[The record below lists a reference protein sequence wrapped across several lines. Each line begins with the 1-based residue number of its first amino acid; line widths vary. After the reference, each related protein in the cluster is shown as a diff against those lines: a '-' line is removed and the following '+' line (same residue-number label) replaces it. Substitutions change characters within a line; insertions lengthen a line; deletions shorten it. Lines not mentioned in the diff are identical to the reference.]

1 MAYMAQ
7 SSFLI
12 APASSGHQLYSARL
26 LTRNP
31 LTNQPDR
38 LGVSPDRT
46 FTLMASAI
54 EPLTGTCPRRF
65 PAGAGGQH
73 MLADD
78 RLAPVLRTAA
88 VICGSGE
95 LRRGPEDRALGSGPV
110 NGDCGE
116 DAMRDSIKAQFEV
129 LDERF
134 RSCGGDGWMERLH
147 TGCRWT
153 EGPAYFAAGRYLLFS
168 DIPNDQILRWDET
181 TSAVGVFRHPAGY
194 ANGHTIDRQGRL
206 VSCEQGGRRITRT
219 EHDGSVTVL
228 ADSWDGKRLNSP
240 NDIIERADGSLWFT
254 DPSYGIDSDY
264 EGHRA
269 DSEIG
274 ACHVYRLDQ
283 ATGALQVVAD
293 DFERPNGLAFSA
305 DERQLYISDSR
316 RKHIR
321 VFGVTGASAINGGEV
336 FATCDAGT
344 FDGIRLDA
352 SGRIWAAAAD
362 GLHCFDP
369 DGTLIGKL
377 HVPEVVA
384 NFTFGG
390 AKRNHLFICASSSLY
405 SILVDFNGVRYPR

>member
-1 MAYMAQ
+1 
-7 SSFLI
+7 
-12 APASSGHQLYSARL
+12 
-26 LTRNP
+26 
-31 LTNQPDR
+31 
-38 LGVSPDRT
+38 
-46 FTLMASAI
+46 
-54 EPLTGTCPRRF
+54 
-65 PAGAGGQH
+65 
-73 MLADD
+73 
-78 RLAPVLRTAA
+78 
-88 VICGSGE
+88 
-95 LRRGPEDRALGSGPV
+95 
-110 NGDCGE
+110 
-116 DAMRDSIKAQFEV
+116 MRDSIKAEFEV

-134 RSCGGDGWMERLH
+134 RFCGGDVWMQSLH

-153 EGPAYFAAGRYLLFS
+153 EGPAYFPAGRYLVFS
-168 DIPNDQILRWDET
+168 DIPNDRILRWDET
-181 TSAVGVFRHPAGY
+181 TSAVGVFRQPAGY

-228 ADSWDGKRLNSP
+228 ADTWDGKRLNSP
-240 NDIIERADGSLWFT
+240 NDVIERADGSLWFT

-264 EGHRA
+264 EGYRA

-274 ACHVYRLDQ
+274 ACHVYRLDP
-283 ATGALQVVAD
+283 ATAALHVIAD

-305 DERQLYISDSR
+305 DERQLYVSDSR

-321 VFGVTGASAINGGEV
+321 VFGVTGAAAVNGGEV

-344 FDGIRLDA
+344 FDGIRLDTG
-352 SGRIWAAAAD
+352 GRIWVAAAD

-390 AKRNHLFICASSSLY
+390 AKRNQLFICASSSLY
-405 SILVDFNGVRYPR
+405 SILVNFNGARYPQVTPADAVAHRAAQAA

>member
-1 MAYMAQ
+1 MWPGGAG
-7 SSFLI
+7 
-12 APASSGHQLYSARL
+12 PPTASQQLGRRTCLPRWPSTAACSGMGR
-26 LTRNP
+26 
-31 LTNQPDR
+31 
-38 LGVSPDRT
+38 VKV
-46 FTLMASAI
+46 
-54 EPLTGTCPRRF
+54 PRPEISLDSWHGHGAERF
-65 PAGAGGQH
+65 PAGAGGQY
-73 MLADD
+73 MLAGD
-78 RLAPVLRTAA
+78 RLAPVLRTA
-88 VICGSGE
+88 VVVCGSGE
-95 LRRGPEDRALGSGPV
+95 SSRGLSTGASGSGPV

-134 RSCGGDGWMERLH
+134 RSCGGDEWMERLH

-153 EGPAYFAAGRYLLFS
+153 EGPAYFPAGRYLLFS
-168 DIPNDQILRWDET
+168 DIPNDRILRWDET

-283 ATGALQVVAD
+283 ATGALQVIAD

-321 VFGVTGASAINGGEV
+321 VFGVTGASTVSSGEV
-336 FATCDAGT
+336 FVTCDAGT

-405 SILVDFNGVRYPR
+405 SILVNFNGARYPQ